1 MFDKFI
7 NACYK
12 IKSFAELPKD
22 VRTFSE
28 NVIDIYEEDMNEL
41 FETPIIKKV
50 YPVISYYRSIK
61 KLPSYMKADLSYR
74 IALFSLQNDIKN
86 FLPSNLNN
94 ALLSALSYYPLMRL
108 GETEA
113 CNKFV
118 ERVNIGKET
127 NEHILF
133 NKIIERLKLDPSSI
147 KELTKD
153 LIDCMKVDEPIYI
166 KEEKVSGWISNFIG

>member
-22 VRTFSE
+22 IRTFSE

-50 YPVISYYRSIK
+50 YPVISYYRFIK
-61 KLPSYMKADLSYR
+61 KLPLYMKVDLSYR
-74 IALFSLQNDIKN
+74 ISIFSLRDDIKKV
-86 FLPSNLNN
+86 LPSDLNN
-94 ALLSALSYYPLMRL
+94 ILLSAISYYPLMKL
-108 GETEA
+108 GEVEA
-113 CNKFV
+113 CDKFV

-133 NKIIERLKLDPSSI
+133 NKIIERLKLDTGSI

-153 LIDCMKVDEPIYI
+153 LIDCIKINEPIYI
-166 KEEKVSGWISNFIG
+166 KEEKIFGWVSNFIR